1 MDAVFIKL
9 LNMSISAS
17 WLILAV
23 VVLRLILK
31 NAPKWIRCILWGLV
45 AVRLICPVS
54 IESIFSLVPSAET
67 VPQDIVYVSEPAVHT
82 GVTAVNS
89 IVNPY
94 LSESMAPEVGASVNP
109 LQIVVSLSAVIWF
122 VGMIGMLLYAGISYL
137 RIRRKVAA
145 SILDVENIYLCDYI
159 ETPFVLG
166 IVKPRIYLPSAMAED
181 ENAGYVIAHE
191 RAHIKRRDHWWKP
204 LGFLLL
210 TVYWFN
216 PVIWASYVLLCRDI
230 ELACDE
236 SVIGSLGERDKKSYS
251 NALLACSIQ
260 MKTGS
265 IRRRMIAA
273 CPLAFGEVGVKK
285 RVKAVLNYRKPAF
298 WVFVVAVVA
307 CIVVAVCFLTD
318 PAEEKLYAPEP
329 FGHSYRV
336 EEIVYDAPQFSFAY
350 SLETAPRYQ
359 FTSDYAMF
367 VSGDSLGDSGDYEWI
382 QQSGAF
388 QEVKL
393 SASNFDDYFKIWTD
407 GLTAILGPEEIRKN
421 AKSAWRKDVED
432 DANGV
437 FYYLIL
443 TKMGDVYLTYGY
455 DVDGESSATDAGDLI
470 RWIFKLARTDILS
483 CNAVSAGCNAY
494 VEPAYY
500 PEGFDWE
507 YDELPEGT
515 INGNGVLYFTADWD
529 TDTLIVSEDY
539 YNNYDPDNRSGSTF
553 IEKETYTLER
563 EKSGLFGLNVKTRSA
578 NGDMAVYFIQGPTG
592 VYVMR
597 VLFYE
602 DESALTV
609 PLQEYAP
616 EEILGMSWLD
626 FEKLAGVS
634 AELYHAN
641 FYFATIPGTQL
652 TAVFLAEGWDDK
664 NATAFLEE
672 DDTVIRLEGT
682 LGEMLPDFKEKM
694 SMEEFVKDDMWSGK
708 LVDYCL
714 EEGAGTAYYV
724 ADRYVAVRY
733 DVNGDNLA
741 DMMLQIALDEADR
754 VSPDS
759 YCWLSYPSDSEKI
772 GSIVIQSGLTGQR
785 ITVEDDG
792 SIQRIVEDIES
803 LRYEKKGSSEG
814 YVGYAYWIRFYNENG
829 EELGEFNITEENGH
843 QISYDGDFYLVGADL
858 NIDVDYLDEL
868 LESASNVETGTPDWG
883 LTLSVKNVTPS
894 GMTLICTW
902 SGGELAGELET
913 GSRYTLQALEN
924 GNWVEVPFLAEAN
937 WTMEA
942 YVIQKDK
949 DAEFEINWEWL
960 YGKLPAGTYRI
971 CKEFMDFRGAG
982 DYDEAL
988 FYAEF
993 EIK

>member
-23 VVLRLILK
+23 IMLRVILK
-31 NAPKWIRCILWGLV
+31 KAPKWIRCILWGLV
-45 AVRLICPVS
+45 AVRLICPIS
-54 IESIFSLVPSAET
+54 IESIFSLIPSAET
-67 VPQDIVYVSEPAVHT
+67 VPQDIVYANEPAVHT

-109 LQIVVSLSAVIWF
+109 LQIVVSLAAVIWI
-122 VGMIGMLLYAGISYL
+122 VGMIGMLLYAGVSYL

-145 SILDVENIYLCDYI
+145 SIRDQENIYFCDYI

-166 IVKPRIYLPSAMAED
+166 IVKPRIYLPSVLAED
-181 ENAGYVIAHE
+181 EKAGYVIAHE

-216 PVIWASYVLLCRDI
+216 PVIWAAYVLLCRDI

-236 SVIGSLGERDKKSYS
+236 AVIDSLGEMDKKSYS
-251 NALLACSIQ
+251 NALLACSIRT
-260 MKTGS
+260 KSKGFH
-265 IRRRMIAA
+265 RRMIAA

-298 WVFVVAVVA
+298 GVLVVAAVV

-318 PAEEKLYAPEP
+318 PAEDNLYAPEP

-336 EEIVYDAPQFSFAY
+336 EEIVYDAPQYSFAY

-359 FTSDYAMF
+359 FTSDFAMF
-367 VSGDSLGDSGDYEWI
+367 VSGDLLDDSQDFQWI
-382 QQSGAF
+382 QQFGAF

-393 SASNFDDYFKIWTD
+393 STSNFDDYFKIWTD
-407 GLTAILGPEEIRKN
+407 GPTNILGLDEIREN
-421 AKSAWRKDVED
+421 TKSAWRMDVED
-432 DANGV
+432 DANGI

-443 TKMGDVYLTYGY
+443 TKTGDVYLTYGY
-455 DVDGESSATDAGDLI
+455 DVDGNSSVTADGDLI
-470 RWIFKLARTDILS
+470 RWVFRMARTDILS
-483 CNAVSAGCNAY
+483 CNAVSEDCNAY
-494 VEPAYY
+494 IEPAYY
-500 PEGFDWE
+500 PEGFDWD

-515 INGNGVLYFTADWD
+515 INGNGVLFFTADWD
-529 TDTLIVSEDY
+529 TDSLAVSEDY
-539 YNNYDPDNRSGSTF
+539 YKGYGNGGTEDRSGSTF

-563 EKSGLFGLNVKTRSA
+563 NKAGLFELNVKTRSA
-578 NGDMAVYFIQGPTG
+578 NGDMAVYFIQGTTG
-592 VYVMR
+592 VYVMK

-602 DESALTV
+602 DESAPMT
-609 PLQEYAP
+609 PLQEYTP
-616 EEILGMSWLD
+616 EEILGMSYLD
-626 FEKLAGVS
+626 FQKLAGVS
-634 AELYHAN
+634 SEFYHAN
-641 FYFATIPGTQL
+641 FISATIPGTEL
-652 TAVFLAEGWDDK
+652 TAIFLAEGWDEES
-664 NATAFLEE
+664 AMAFLEE

-694 SMEEFVKDDMWSGK
+694 SLSEFVEDDMWNGK
-708 LVDYCL
+708 LVNYTI

-733 DVNGDNLA
+733 DMDGDAMA
-741 DMMLQIALDEADR
+741 DRMLQIALDEADR
-754 VSPDS
+754 ISPDS
-759 YCWLSYPSDSEKI
+759 YCWLSYP
-772 GSIVIQSGLTGQR
+772 
-785 ITVEDDG
+785 
-792 SIQRIVEDIES
+792 
-803 LRYEKKGSSEG
+803 
-814 YVGYAYWIRFYNENG
+814 
-829 EELGEFNITEENGH
+829 
-843 QISYDGDFYLVGADL
+843 
-858 NIDVDYLDEL
+858 
-868 LESASNVETGTPDWG
+868 PDWG

-894 GMTLICTW
+894 GMTLICTQ
-902 SGGELAGELET
+902 SGGELTGELET
-913 GSRYTLQALEN
+913 GSRYTLQVWEN
-924 GNWVEVPFLAEAN
+924 GNWVEVPIFAEVN

-942 YVIQKDK
+942 YLIQKDK
-949 DAEFEINWEWL
+949 NAEFELNWEWL

-971 CKEFMDFRGAG
+971 CKEFMDFRGTG
-982 DYDEAL
+982 DYDTAP

-993 EIK
+993 EIKQQTSRRVPLKRSAETH